1 MARRNAR
8 RIKSGWWDSYS
19 AFPVVIKAQLWE
31 SQFICWE
38 SPSANRVIMGKYQEK
53 SPFWDGLRRLHEKVD
68 HQRAQ
73 ALFYRKKKSVLMRL
87 LASLWPLWPSW
98 FLSKQKSFP
107 LNLSWLEPG
116 LYPTYG
122 ICGDSRKMLPFPIE
136 VHVRQ
141 WQYGLKGLWSRAD
154 AGFLDLT
161 LVTINHESR
170 LHLLRAVTFSIS
182 RLFNKSYTY
191 PLGKG
196 SCL

>member
-1 MARRNAR
+1 MLSILLLSQGFSTLSGTGQFVEPEALVVKETLLLRIVSIGIKKNSTTLGMARRNAR

-87 LASLWPLWPSW
+87 FASLWPSW

-116 LYPTYG
+116 LYPT
-122 ICGDSRKMLPFPIE
+122 
-136 VHVRQ
+136 
-141 WQYGLKGLWSRAD
+141 
-154 AGFLDLT
+154 
-161 LVTINHESR
+161 
-170 LHLLRAVTFSIS
+170 
-182 RLFNKSYTY
+182 
-191 PLGKG
+191 
-196 SCL
+196 

>member
-1 MARRNAR
+1 MRQLFCFP
-8 RIKSGWWDSYS
+8 SGDKGT
-19 AFPVVIKAQLWE
+19 ALGKPVV
-31 SQFICWE
+31 CWE

-73 ALFYRKKKSVLMRL
+73 ALFYRKKKSVLIRL
-87 LASLWPLWPSW
+87 FASLWPSW

-122 ICGDSRKMLPFPIE
+122 ICGDSRKILPFPIE

-161 LVTINHESR
+161 LATINHESI

-182 RLFNKSYTY
+182 RLFNQSYAY
-191 PLGKG
+191 PLGKE